1 MTEEED
7 MVRLIGYGRTDLSS
21 DTHTSRS
28 AAVLLPLVVAD
39 CGHVEGGQWGGTE
52 EGHEAWA
59 VSVQSVAVR
68 LATPLGH
75 IKKKKRGA
83 GLARPRHSLVSY
95 FFGRRRAGQHGGLE

>member
-68 LATPLGH
+68 LATPSGH
-75 IKKKKRGA
+75 IKKKKKCISCA
-83 GLARPRHSLVSY
+83 
-95 FFGRRRAGQHGGLE
+95 FGS

>member
-75 IKKKKRGA
+75 IKKKKCSYK
-83 GLARPRHSLVSY
+83 SLQNVTVPY
-95 FFGRRRAGQHGGLE
+95 KALQNRRVF